1 MTTATKPAAPAPASS
16 GSWFSSIFGDIVNAA
31 RTSFTT
37 VWTAIAGMFGSASA
51 GGAIV
56 GILTHINPSWTA
68 LAIGVLGIAG
78 TILGA
83 VASAY
88 HLITHVSATNNATIA
103 LAEKWLNTAEAWFG
117 QPPIDFSAG
126 NDDAAASS
134 SNRPAPAAAPA
145 HAGA

>member
-1 MTTATKPAAPAPASS
+1 MPAAAQARASS
-16 GSWFSSIFGDIVNAA
+16 GSWLSSIFSDIVNGAQ
-31 RTSFTT
+31 TSFST

-51 GGAIV
+51 GAAIV

-68 LAIGVLGIAG
+68 IAAGVLGILG
-78 TILGA
+78 TVLGA

-117 QPPIDFSAG
+117 QPPIDFSADNG
-126 NDDAAASS
+126 DTAPASASSPSAAS
-134 SNRPAPAAAPA
+134 RAPASM
-145 HAGA
+145 